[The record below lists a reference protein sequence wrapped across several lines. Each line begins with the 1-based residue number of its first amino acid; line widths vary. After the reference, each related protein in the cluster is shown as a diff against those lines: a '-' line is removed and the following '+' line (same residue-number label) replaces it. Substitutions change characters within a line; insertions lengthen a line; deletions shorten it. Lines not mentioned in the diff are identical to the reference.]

1 MHACKHPKL
10 IPLTFPIT
18 IIQGGRQENH
28 GKQSSRESKANI
40 NKYLILRVKLNWLG
54 FRLNF

>member
-28 GKQSSRESKANI
+28 GKQSSRESVN
-40 NKYLILRVKLNWLG
+40 LRQIYKCNLTGQVLC
-54 FRLNF
+54 